1 MRWSKALPTRSI
13 RPATPAMADAFL
25 AGARAPVCYPATWS
39 GGRSYSHGD
48 GAVTESVR
56 AVVDWLVD
64 GARTARRP
72 EDVLAELCARLLACG
87 LPLHRVAVFVR
98 TLHPDVM
105 GRRFLWRA
113 GEGVAVSEAA
123 YDVLETDTYRRSPV
137 PVVFASAEPIRRRI
151 EAPDCPDDYQ
161 IIEEMRAEGVT
172 DYLIQPL
179 QFTNG
184 EVHAISWTTL
194 RPGGFTDDDIAAL
207 EAIRRPL
214 ARVVEVYGLRR
225 LATTLLGTYV
235 GRDAG
240 ERILR
245 GQIRRGDV
253 ERIDAVI
260 LLSDLREF
268 TAQSDRLPGEA
279 VIGLLNSYFDCL
291 VPALHAHGGE
301 VLKFVGDGLLGI
313 LPVAADPAAACRSA
327 LAAAGEAR
335 AALAQTN
342 AERAERGEPRLRYG
356 VALHLGEVLYGNIG
370 STGRLDFTTTGPA
383 VNLTA
388 RLETLARDLGRELVT
403 SAAFARHCPDA
414 LTSLGSFQLRGFREP
429 QEVFA
434 PAGDP
439 TSGTS
444 A

>member
-1 MRWSKALPTRSI
+1 MHDDS
-13 RPATPAMADAFL
+13 
-25 AGARAPVCYPATWS
+25 
-39 GGRSYSHGD
+39 
-48 GAVTESVR
+48 VTESVR
-56 AVVDWLVD
+56 PVVDWLVD
-64 GARTARRP
+64 GARSARGP
-72 EDVLAELCARLLACG
+72 EHVLAELCERLLACG
-87 LPLHRVAVFVR
+87 LPLHRAAVFVR

-113 GEGVAVSEAA
+113 GEGVAMSEAA
-123 YDVLETDTYRRSPV
+123 YDVMETDTYRRSPV
-137 PVVFASAEPIRRRI
+137 PVVFATAEPIRRRI
-151 EAPDCPDDYQ
+151 EAPDCPNDYE
-161 IIEEMRAEGVT
+161 IIEEMRAEGMS

-184 EVHAISWTTL
+184 EVHAVSWTTQ
-194 RPGGFTDDDIAAL
+194 RPGGFTDDDVAAL

-214 ARVVEVYGLRR
+214 ARLSEVYGLRR
-225 LATTLLGTYV
+225 LATTLLDTYV
-235 GRDAG
+235 GRAAG
-240 ERILR
+240 ERILQ

-260 LLSDLREF
+260 LLSDLRDF
-268 TAQSDRLPGEA
+268 TAQSDRLSGEA

-291 VPALHAHGGE
+291 VPALQAHGGE

-313 LPVAADPAAACRSA
+313 LPVTADPGAVCRSA

-335 AALAQTN
+335 TALAQAN

-388 RLETLARDLGRELVT
+388 RLETLARDLGRQLVA
-403 SAAFARHCPDA
+403 SAAFAQHCPGA
-414 LTSLGSFQLRGFREP
+414 LISLGTFQLRGFREP

-434 PAGDP
+434 PARDP
-439 TSGTS
+439 TSGAS

>member
-1 MRWSKALPTRSI
+1 MRARRSATLGCGQDSKAGS
-13 RPATPAMADAFL
+13 AM
-25 AGARAPVCYPATWS
+25 
-39 GGRSYSHGD
+39 GD
-48 GAVTESVR
+48 VRVTESVR
-56 AVVDWLVD
+56 AVVEWLVD

-72 EDVLAELCARLLACG
+72 EDVLTELCERLLTCG
-87 LPLHRVAVFVR
+87 LPLHRVAAFVR

-113 GEGVAVSEAA
+113 GEGVAVSGAPYE
-123 YDVLETDTYRRSPV
+123 VMETDTYRLSPV
-137 PVVFASAEPIRRRI
+137 PVVFATAQPIRRRI
-151 EAPDCPDDYQ
+151 EAPDCPADYQ
-161 IIEEMRAEGVT
+161 IVEEMRAEGLT

-184 EVHAISWTTL
+184 EVHAVSWTTQ
-194 RPGGFTDDDIAAL
+194 RPGGFTDDDVAAL

-214 ARVVEVYGLRR
+214 ARLAEVYGLRR

-240 ERILR
+240 ERILQ
-245 GQIRRGDV
+245 GQIRRGDI

-260 LLSDLREF
+260 LLSDLRDF
-268 TAQSDRLPGEA
+268 TAQSDRLSGEA

-291 VPALHAHGGE
+291 VPALQAHGGE

-313 LPVAADPAAACRSA
+313 LPVTADPGAACRSA
-327 LAAAGEAR
+327 LAAAGEAG
-335 AALAQTN
+335 AALAQAN
-342 AERAERGEPRLRYG
+342 AERAARGEARLRYG

-370 STGRLDFTTTGPA
+370 STRRLDFTTTGPA

-388 RLETLARDLGRELVT
+388 RLETLARDLGRQLVA
-403 SAAFARHCPDA
+403 SAAFAQHCPGA
-414 LTSLGSFQLRGFREP
+414 LISLGTFQLRGFREP

-434 PAGDP
+434 PARHP
-439 TSGTS
+439 ASATSP
-444 A
+444 

>member
-1 MRWSKALPTRSI
+1 M
-13 RPATPAMADAFL
+13 D
-25 AGARAPVCYPATWS
+25 
-39 GGRSYSHGD
+39 D
-48 GAVTESVR
+48 GSVTESVR
-56 AVVDWLVD
+56 PVVDWLVD

-123 YDVLETDTYRRSPV
+123 YEVMETDTYRRSPV
-137 PVVFASAEPIRRRI
+137 PVVFATAQPIRRRI
-151 EAPDCPDDYQ
+151 EARDCPDDYQ
-161 IIEEMRAEGVT
+161 IVEEMRAEGVT

-184 EVHAISWTTL
+184 EVHAVSWTTL
-194 RPGGFTDDDIAAL
+194 RPGGFTDDDVAAL

-214 ARVVEVYGLRR
+214 ARLAEVFGLRR

-240 ERILR
+240 ERILQ

-260 LLSDLREF
+260 LLSDLRDF
-268 TAQSDRLPGEA
+268 TAQSDLLPGEA

-291 VPALHAHGGE
+291 VPALQAHGGE

-313 LPVAADPAAACRSA
+313 LPVATDPARVCRSA
-327 LAAAGEAR
+327 LAAAGEAG
-335 AALAQTN
+335 AALAQAN
-342 AERAERGEPRLRYG
+342 AERAKRREPRLRYG

-388 RLETLARDLGRELVT
+388 RLETLARDLGRDLVA
-403 SAAFARHCPDA
+403 SAAFARHCPES
-414 LTSLGSFQLRGFREP
+414 LSSLGSFQLRGFRDP

-434 PAGDP
+434 LADELSSGAHNHP
-439 TSGTS
+439 TRASDLRATTTLMR
-444 A
+444 AQIRD

>member
-1 MRWSKALPTRSI
+1 MGVIVCCSGCA
-13 RPATPAMADAFL
+13 
-25 AGARAPVCYPATWS
+25 APP
-39 GGRSYSHGD
+39 H
-48 GAVTESVR
+48 
-56 AVVDWLVD
+56 
-64 GARTARRP
+64 
-72 EDVLAELCARLLACG
+72 
-87 LPLHRVAVFVR
+87 
-98 TLHPDVM
+98 
-105 GRRFLWRA
+105 
-113 GEGVAVSEAA
+113 
-123 YDVLETDTYRRSPV
+123 
-137 PVVFASAEPIRRRI
+137 
-151 EAPDCPDDYQ
+151 
-161 IIEEMRAEGVT
+161 
-172 DYLIQPL
+172 LIQPL
-179 QFTNG
+179 QFING

-194 RPGGFTDDDIAAL
+194 RPGGFTGDDSAAL

-240 ERILR
+240 ERILQ

-313 LPVAADPAAACRSA
+313 LPVAADPAAACCAA

-335 AALAQTN
+335 ATLAQTN

-388 RLETLARDLGRELVT
+388 RLETLARSR
-403 SAAFARHCPDA
+403 ARSRGFRRIRASLPPCPDHA
-414 LTSLGSFQLRGFREP
+414 RRVPAARLPRTAGGVRPGGRPDQRNFRMSPHHHGCLAANIKSAKQLISGRSLGSFGFHAQDFVIGVSCAGNIE
-429 QEVFA
+429 
-434 PAGDP
+434 PAGQP
-439 TSGTS
+439 
-444 A
+444 